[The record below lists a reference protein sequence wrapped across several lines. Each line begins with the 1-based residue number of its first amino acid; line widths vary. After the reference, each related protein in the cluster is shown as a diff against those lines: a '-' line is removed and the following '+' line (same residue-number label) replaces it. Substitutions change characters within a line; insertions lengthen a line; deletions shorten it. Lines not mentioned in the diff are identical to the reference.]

1 MAVADELIEGKKQ
14 TIGLLKYVSQ
24 TLLGVVPMVSAMGLI
39 ILLVM
44 KLDRSKS
51 ITIFLFFVISGILIG
66 IVASLKNY
74 IRFLKPIY
82 ALQEKIIQVASGDL
96 TERANVARRSE
107 VAELNRAFNQM
118 MDNFSN
124 IVRELRRMSE
134 EWVASSEELSASS
147 QEVTASNNSVADY
160 TTQMAAESREQ
171 AQTQQQMLSMVIELE
186 NASQMIAQRATAVSH
201 EAVKSEK
208 LSEEGL
214 GKLSL
219 IMTRMEETKES
230 VNQSVQTIGDLAEQS
245 KQIGSIT
252 ETIAQVAQQTNLLA
266 LNAAIEAARAG
277 EHGKGFAVVADEIR
291 KLAEGVA
298 SSTQEVAEITTIIQK
313 SITDTVQGMIQTDL
327 MVKES
332 VISIHEAQET
342 LDTIAG
348 STKEV
353 ALNISDIAAS
363 SEEML
368 SSMEE
373 MNHYVAKVKQISD
386 ETAGKSDTIE
396 ASTRE
401 VTATMEIVSGTAQ
414 ALAQNAGRIQDVVGQ
429 FRI

>member
-14 TIGLLKYVSQ
+14 TIGLLKYISQ

-44 KLDRSKS
+44 KLERSKS
-51 ITIFLFFVISGILIG
+51 IAIFLFFVISGILIG
-66 IVASLKNY
+66 IVASLRNY

-96 TERANVARRSE
+96 TERANVARKSE
-107 VAELNRAFNQM
+107 VAELGRAFNQM
-118 MDNFSN
+118 MDNFGD
-124 IVRELRRMSE
+124 IVRELRRMAE

-147 QEVTASNNSVADY
+147 QEVTASNSSVADY

-252 ETIAQVAQQTNLLA
+252 ETIAQVARQTNLLA

-313 SITDTVQGMIQTDL
+313 SITDTVQGMMQTDS

-342 LDTIAG
+342 LATIAC

-373 MNHYVAKVKQISD
+373 MNHYVAKVRQISE

-401 VTATMEIVSGTAQ
+401 VTATMQIVSGTAQ

-429 FRI
+429 FKI